1 MKIDLVYS
9 DKLYNH
15 LKRMVE
21 FVKVGRVNKYK
32 DLIILETESNYLL
45 HNSFRKKDI
54 ALTQSNLETF
64 AKHLGF

>member
-1 MKIDLVYS
+1 MKIDLVYNE
-9 DKLYNH
+9 KLYHH
-15 LKRMVE
+15 LKEMIK
-21 FVKVGRVNKYK
+21 FVGKGSVSKYK

-45 HNSFRKKDI
+45 HKSFRKKDI

>member
-1 MKIDLVYS
+1 MKIDLIYNE
-9 DKLYNH
+9 KLYNR
-15 LKRMVE
+15 LKRLVE
-21 FVKVGRVNKYK
+21 FVNTGSVNKYK

-45 HNSFRKKDI
+45 QKAFRKKDI